1 MKPSGQN
8 LSAIVFDL
16 DYTLTNAEFKDEMW
30 ARTIDHIRVVPP
42 RVDGD
47 ELRRRASAAR
57 DVHYAEVLAGTMGLD
72 TFRRTQLA
80 DAAAPWGQLPE
91 TTAAMCLSARGAN
104 LERWRLL
111 AGARELIDRL
121 RATGSRVGVL
131 TNGPSEL
138 QRHKLAVTGSCL
150 PRSGT
155 LVRWCSAGGSA
166 GRVLSELSVRSFG
179 NPSPDGDRMT

>member
-8 LSAIVFDL
+8 LSGIVFDL
-16 DYTLTNAEFKDEMW
+16 DDTLTIAEFK
-30 ARTIDHIRVVPP
+30 
-42 RVDGD
+42 
-47 ELRRRASAAR
+47 
-57 DVHYAEVLAGTMGLD
+57 VHYAEVLAGTMGLD

-80 DAAAPWGQLPE
+80 DAVAPWGQLPE
-91 TTAAMCLSARGAN
+91 TTVAMCISAREAN

-155 LVRWCSAGGSA
+155 LARWCSADGSP

-179 NPSPDGDRMT
+179 NPSPDGDRMTEWTLSLNAMLSSS